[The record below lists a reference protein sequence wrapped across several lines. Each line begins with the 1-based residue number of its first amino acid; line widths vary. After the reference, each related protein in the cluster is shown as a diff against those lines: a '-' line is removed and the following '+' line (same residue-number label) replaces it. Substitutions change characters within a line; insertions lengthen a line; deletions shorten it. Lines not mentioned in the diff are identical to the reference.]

1 MIERIGPPVLVVTDE
16 EIRQHCRID
25 EFQFE
30 EERATIGL
38 YARAAQD
45 AAERITRRSIGMQTY
60 RQTARGQ
67 VSEISLSVAVLGEIQ
82 GVTEAGGNVGYSI
95 EYRYETPVVKLDQP
109 GTDVVVTYTAG
120 YASVPDSIRSWILL
134 RIGALYEH
142 REESAEKPVSEHR
155 FAQHLLTPYIA
166 RFIVE

>member
-1 MIERIGPPVLVVTDE
+1 MIERIGQSVLVVTDE

-38 YARAAQD
+38 YALAAQD
-45 AAERITRRSIGMQTY
+45 AAERITRRSIGMQAY
-60 RQTARGQ
+60 RQTERNQ
-67 VSEISLSVAVLGEIQ
+67 VSEVCLSASPFGEIQ
-82 GVTEAGGNVGYSI
+82 SVTVSGQAADYSI
-95 EYRYETPVVKLDQP
+95 EYRHGIPVVKLDQP
-109 GTDVVVTYTAG
+109 GPDAVVTYTAG
-120 YASVPDSIRSWILL
+120 YPSVPDSIRSWILL